1 MRAGLLLAG
10 VAILGMGGAAVTA
23 DDEDDSPLP
32 PGGPRRTPEFQARV
46 DLAIARGVEWLRG
59 VQGGNG
65 AFTWDSVGG
74 GRGEGAY
81 AFGTTSLGVHT
92 LRSCGAAAD
101 DPAVASGVARMRLL
115 WGSGHGQTT
124 YQAAL
129 GLLALEALHAAPS
142 KGARRPNAAGIPAN
156 DVSWARSMAS
166 FLVRCQSSN
175 GSFGYGPG
183 GETKAWTDHSNA
195 QYGLLGLKAARRI
208 GVEVKSS
215 VFRRALDHFLS
226 AQESDGPVVERRREG
241 GVDPPGRTTG
251 TTRVVSKDR
260 ARGWGYQGSERP
272 TGSMTTGGISSL
284 VICRGELMGREGFS
298 GALDGKAVQAIR
310 DGIAWVG
317 RNFSVRTNPTEGGG
331 GGGWHH
337 YYLYGLER
345 AGVLAGVA
353 WMGDHD
359 WYGEGAEEL
368 IRSQGKNGGWGAGI
382 SQRRRRG
389 GQVAAI
395 SAGDLLDTCFAL
407 LFLKK
412 ATFRVDGAV
421 ATEEVDEA
429 LDLAAA
435 ATLDD
440 AGFRDVFQVVFD
452 RYRRGK
458 ADRRAALAADFVVMG
473 NRALPLLVQRLEDE
487 DEAARAAAI
496 EALERVTGETL
507 GFKPGDES
515 ALRGK
520 CVAAWEEWWFSRRG
534 RLIADPGSG
543 RFR

>member
-10 VAILGMGGAAVTA
+10 VAILGIGGAASA
-23 DDEDDSPLP
+23 EDDDSPLP
-32 PGGPRRTPEFQARV
+32 PGGPRRTPQFQARV
-46 DLAIARGVEWLRG
+46 DLAIERGVEWLRS
-59 VQGGNG
+59 VQGADGT
-65 AFTWDSVGG
+65 FTWDAFGG
-74 GRGEGAY
+74 GRGAKAY

-92 LRSCGAAAD
+92 LRSCGAAAN
-101 DPAVASGVARMRLL
+101 DPAVASGVARMRML
-115 WGSGHGQTT
+115 WGSGHGQST
-124 YQAAL
+124 YEAAL

-142 KGARRPNAAGIPAN
+142 KGARRPNAGGIPDN
-156 DVSWARSMAS
+156 DRAWARSMAG

-183 GETKAWTDHSNA
+183 GDTKAWTDHSNA
-195 QYGLLGLKAARRI
+195 QYGLLGLKAARRLGI
-208 GVEVKSS
+208 ELKSTI
-215 VFRRALDHFLS
+215 FRRALDHFLA
-226 AQESDGPVVERRREG
+226 AQEADGPVIERRREG
-241 GVDPPGRTTG
+241 GLERPGRTVG
-251 TTRVVSKDR
+251 TTRAVAKDR
-260 ARGWGYQGSERP
+260 ARGWGYQGPDGP

-284 VICRGELMGREGFS
+284 VICRGELMGTQGWT
-298 GALDGKAVQAIR
+298 GALDGRTVQAIR

-359 WYGEGAEEL
+359 WYGEGAEQL
-368 IRSQGKNGGWGAGI
+368 IRTQGKNGGWGAGM
-382 SQRRRRG
+382 SQRRRKG

-395 SAGDLLDTCFAL
+395 SEGDLLDTCFAL

-429 LDLAAA
+429 LDLASA

-452 RYRRGK
+452 RFRRAK
-458 ADRRAALAADFVVMG
+458 PDKRAALATDFVVMG
-473 NRALPLLVQRLEDE
+473 SRALPLLVQRLEDE
-487 DEAARAAAI
+487 EEASRAAAI
-496 EALERVTGETL
+496 EALERVTGGETL
-507 GFKPGDES
+507 GFRAADES
-515 ALRGK
+515 ATRGK
-520 CVAAWEEWWFSRRG
+520 AVAAWEEWWFSRRG
-534 RLIADPGSG
+534 RLIADPKAG